1 MKPSDVP
8 ATTLIEAN
16 GETPK
21 AEQPPNSTESLWGS
35 FAKAGATLIAV
46 LAAELSLI
54 GHVAW
59 ATWLDHWGFDSG
71 LMPLDATGRVIQ
83 GYVSVLDRGTAF
95 LSTWAG
101 LSVALAFIGAGIYLS
116 IVLTART
123 IAKRHHINGTVL
135 PEFVRRAPWWAKDI
149 ATAFGISGFGLAG
162 VYCLLMAAL
171 LILVTGP
178 AIGQGAARSWAARTE
193 VQIQKGCKG
202 TGEHGACTQVSRD
215 GKLLA
220 TGFVLASSTKHV
232 AVYDVTSKRT
242 RMLSLDGLEL
252 TGWAP

>member
-8 ATTLIEAN
+8 ATALIEAN
-16 GETPK
+16 DESPNV
-21 AEQPPNSTESLWGS
+21 EQPPTPKESLWGS

-54 GHVAW
+54 GHVTW

-83 GYVSVLDRGTAF
+83 GYVSVLDRGAAL

-101 LSVALAFIGAGIYLS
+101 LSVVLAFLGVGIYLS
-116 IVLTART
+116 IILTART
-123 IAKRHHINGTVL
+123 IAKSRSMNTTAL
-135 PEFVRRAPWWAKDI
+135 PEIIKRVPWWAKDI

-162 VYCLLMAAL
+162 LYGLLMAAL
-171 LILVTGP
+171 LVLVTGP
-178 AIGQGAARSWAARTE
+178 AIGQGAARAWAARTE
-193 VQIQKGCKG
+193 QQIQKGCKG
-202 TGEHGACTQVSRD
+202 TGEHGACTQISRD
-215 GKLLA
+215 GKVLA

-242 RMLSLDGLEL
+242 RMLSLDGVEL